1 VGIVLGKN
9 KATGEF
15 VSLKKKTLK
24 RHICTLGTS
33 GSGKTVFCKAVVEEA
48 VQLGIPIIIID
59 PQGDI
64 ASLGLP
70 GDPAILQEKEIPPVF
85 LEEYIKNAEVRIW
98 TPASSKGIPLC
109 INPLKFSEEEMEV
122 EDIIKA
128 VDNIAITLIRFLGY
142 DPENDTGKA
151 AQTYLFQLLD
161 YYREQKSPL
170 DDLKTL
176 AECVENPPETL
187 KERSS
192 GVIDTREIRKL
203 AKKIRFLATGA
214 TKLIFDMGIAL
225 DIDTFLTPVEAG
237 KTPVN
242 IIYLN
247 TLNKEE
253 DKHFFIATLGRQLYE
268 WMLRHPKN
276 ETQLIFYVDE
286 IAPYL
291 PPYPYNPPPKNSLQ
305 LLMKQARKYG
315 VSNLIATQ
323 NPADID
329 YKAMAQANTWVLGR
343 MMTKQDISKVHHL
356 LKSLNPEK
364 ANDIAA
370 QLPKLSAGEFLLI
383 CPDEFEEN
391 VIQFNARW
399 LVTDH
404 KTIDEDDIQDTMSET
419 VINHF
424 RQKVEEQETRRKEL
438 RAEKEA
444 ELEKIVEDS
453 AMAEEITMPLAKEE
467 EKEEE
472 EYIGEA
478 EELFEDE
485 LELPSAM
492 EEVPVDE
499 TIAMVES
506 VAHEKFDES
515 IENKLPKNQIN
526 VYFMSTIGPGEKKHK
541 LIIDIEHNVRA
552 IKETVA
558 NLFGMIPTA
567 FHLSHNGVIMEEK
580 NILAEYNLDD
590 GDTVLL
596 IPASTAG

>member
-1 VGIVLGKN
+1 MLGKN
-9 KATGEF
+9 KATEEF
-15 VSLKKKTLK
+15 VELKKKTLQ
-24 RHICTLGTS
+24 RHVCTLGAS
-33 GSGKTVFCKAVVEEA
+33 GSGKTVFCKVIVEEA
-48 VQLGIPIIIID
+48 TRMGIPSIIID
-59 PQGDI
+59 PQGDL
-64 ASLGLP
+64 ASLGLL
-70 GDPAILQEKEIPPVF
+70 GDPEKIQEMSTPSEF
-85 LEEYIKNAEVRIW
+85 AEEYQKNVEIRIW

-109 INPLKFSEEEMEV
+109 INPLQFSEEEMDV
-122 EDIIKA
+122 EDIIKTI
-128 VDNIAITLIRFLGY
+128 DTIAITLIRFLGY

-176 AECVENPPETL
+176 AESVETPPESL
-187 KERSS
+187 KERAS
-192 GVIDTREIRKL
+192 GVITSKEIRKL

-214 TKLIFDMGIAL
+214 TKLIFEMGIAL

-247 TLNKEE
+247 TLNREA

-268 WMLRHPKN
+268 WMLRHPKD
-276 ETQLIFYVDE
+276 EPQLIFYVDE

-291 PPYPYNPPPKNSLQ
+291 PPHPYNPPPKESLKR
-305 LLMKQARKYG
+305 LMKQARKYG

-356 LKSLNPEK
+356 LKSLNPAK
-364 ANDIAA
+364 ANDIVA
-370 QLPKLSAGEFLLI
+370 QLPKLAAGEFLLI
-383 CPDEFEEN
+383 CPDEFKDN

-404 KTIDEDDIQDTMSET
+404 KTIDEDDIQDAMPEA
-419 VINHF
+419 VINYF
-424 RQKVEEQETRRKEL
+424 KQKVAEQETRRMEL

-444 ELEKIVEDS
+444 ELEKIIEDS
-453 AMAEEITMPLAKEE
+453 AMAAEETTMSIAKEE

-472 EYIGEA
+472 YIIEA

-485 LELPSAM
+485 LELSLAM

-499 TIAMVES
+499 TIAVVEP
-506 VAHEKFDES
+506 VAREKVDELLES
-515 IENKLPKNQIN
+515 KLPETQIN

-541 LIIDIEHNVRA
+541 LLIDTDHKVSA

-567 FHLSHNGVIMEEK
+567 FHLSHNGVIIDEK
-580 NILAEYNLDD
+580 NVLTEYNLDD